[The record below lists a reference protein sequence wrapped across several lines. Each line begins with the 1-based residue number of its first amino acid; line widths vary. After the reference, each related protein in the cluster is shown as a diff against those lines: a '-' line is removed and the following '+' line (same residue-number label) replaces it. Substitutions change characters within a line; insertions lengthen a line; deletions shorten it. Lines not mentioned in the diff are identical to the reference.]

1 MLDSAFEDGREDAYL
16 QLVHHLLRK
25 ANDCGRDRPTVWL
38 DREPEVA
45 SALADHY
52 SVTPEVRSLQCSLEN
67 GLPPAKAEKPFVDLA
82 YW

>member
-1 MLDSAFEDGREDAYL
+1 MLDWAFGDGREDAHL
-16 QLVHHLLRK
+16 QIVHHLTRK
-25 ANDCGRDRPTVWL
+25 ANDSGRNRLTVWL

-67 GLPPAKAEKPFVDLA
+67 GLPPAKAGKPFVDLV